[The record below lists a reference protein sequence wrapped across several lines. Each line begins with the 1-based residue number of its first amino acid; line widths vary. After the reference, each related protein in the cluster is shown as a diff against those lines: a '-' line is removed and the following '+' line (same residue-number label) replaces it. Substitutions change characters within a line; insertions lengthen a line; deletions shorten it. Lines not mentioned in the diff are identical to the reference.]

1 MLGEDEQE
9 LFTQG
14 TKKEYAQGNET
25 IEAAGLITSEQQ
37 DACLSSVLV
46 ISVALRIYVTDI

>member
-46 ISVALRIYVTDI
+46 ISVALWIYVTDI